1 VNTKTEQTV
10 QTLNLPTDNLLKH
23 MASRFQK
30 FAFSTPTPMRFEK
43 LAFSKYCTVEKHAP
57 KK

>member
-10 QTLNLPTDNLLKH
+10 QTLNLPTGNLLKH
-23 MASRFQK
+23 MASRLQE
-30 FAFSTPTPMRFEK
+30 FAFSTPTTMRFEK
-43 LAFSKYCTVEKHAP
+43 LAFSKYCTMKKHAP